1 MLSGCLK
8 NKATLEHN
16 IMFREVYNNRDCT
29 GDTLYHHIRQG
40 EASNVLHELSKC
52 MVWGASL
59 TTGNLSAGVM
69 VLTTISARG
78 EMDYKQIH
86 LPPFL

>member
-1 MLSGCLK
+1 M
-8 NKATLEHN
+8 TLNVCHDLLGSVFFCFVSN
-16 IMFREVYNNRDCT
+16 GIA
-29 GDTLYHHIRQG
+29 LYHHIQQG
-40 EASNVLHELSKC
+40 KASNVLHELSKY

-69 VLTTISARG
+69 ILTTVSARG
-78 EMDYKQIH
+78 EMDFKQIH